1 MPPVGWLHRH
11 LRMSPAFLTRLSPPG
26 LTATQTVRGE
36 LRLPNPCKEPATEPL
51 RKLTRASPGRS
62 REPSGPHRVP
72 PGTHR
77 TSGFHRTPPGVHR
90 TPPGVH
96 RRITPSWARPFEANG
111 GSSETQSTTCGSLG
125 RLRLSNGVVVR
136 HRASSDAHGTSGFH
150 RDSFGRPTEAGS
162 VQTRRYAAIASFR

>member
-36 LRLPNPCKEPATEPL
+36 LRLPIPCKEPATEPL

-77 TSGFHRTPPGVHR
+77 NLRVPPNTSGCSPNASGRSPADHSFMGPAFRGQRRVFRDPKHDLRLAGTTSVVQRRRCSPPSIFGRSRNLRVPPGLLR
-90 TPPGVH
+90 
-96 RRITPSWARPFEANG
+96 
-111 GSSETQSTTCGSLG
+111 ET
-125 RLRLSNGVVVR
+125 
-136 HRASSDAHGTSGFH
+136 H
-150 RDSFGRPTEAGS
+150 
-162 VQTRRYAAIASFR
+162 